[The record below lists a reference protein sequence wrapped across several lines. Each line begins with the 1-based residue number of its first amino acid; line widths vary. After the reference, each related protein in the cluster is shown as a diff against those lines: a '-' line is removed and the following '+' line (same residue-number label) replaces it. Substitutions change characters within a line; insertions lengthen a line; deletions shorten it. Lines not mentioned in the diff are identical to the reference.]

1 MRGNLID
8 GYKYLM
14 ARNQMDGVRL
24 FSMVPT
30 DRANGNGQKM
40 EHRKLHMN
48 KRKNFITLR
57 VQELWN
63 NTLQRG

>member
-1 MRGNLID
+1 
-8 GYKYLM
+8 M

-24 FSMVPT
+24 FSMVPS
-30 DRANGNGQKM
+30 DRAKGNGQKM

-63 NTLQRG
+63 NTPQRG